1 MTTLDDSFN
10 YDAVTAEIKAR
21 TLYGGSNQ
29 MTLGYVAKMFA
40 QLILWVA
47 VLCVIVL
54 GTLLIVNKGFANSSA
69 MTFGLN
75 TIFFV
80 GLLYTIVDYL
90 EDKRNGRFDK
100 H

>member
-1 MTTLDDSFN
+1 MTNVEDSFN

-21 TLYGGSNQ
+21 TLYGGSNH
-29 MTLGYVAKMFA
+29 MNLGYVFKMFA
-40 QLILWVA
+40 QVILWVA
-47 VLCVIVL
+47 VLSVIVL
-54 GTLLIVNKGFANSSA
+54 GTMLIVHKGFANSSA
-69 MTFGLN
+69 MTFGVS